1 MKASDEDS
9 SGYQRYKMPVPSENL
24 EYKKRDVKKN
34 IKVIQSQVSE
44 PESKESNQDS
54 QSQNSSSNDS
64 ESSSQQEESDEDK
77 KLEHL

>member
-34 IKVIQSQVSE
+34 IKVI
-44 PESKESNQDS
+44 
-54 QSQNSSSNDS
+54 
-64 ESSSQQEESDEDK
+64 
-77 KLEHL
+77 